1 MKKQA
6 KADEE
11 ADVVEAA
18 EEAKNETCKKQQ
30 RRG

>member
-18 EEAKNETCKKQQ
+18 AEAKNETCKKQQ
-30 RRG
+30 SRG